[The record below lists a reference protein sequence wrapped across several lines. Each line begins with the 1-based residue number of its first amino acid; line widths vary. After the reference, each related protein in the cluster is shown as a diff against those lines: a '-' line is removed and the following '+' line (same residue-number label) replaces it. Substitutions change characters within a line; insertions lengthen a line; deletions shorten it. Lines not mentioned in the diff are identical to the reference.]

1 MITFELGS
9 FWQAM
14 ENLRRDIQLAD
25 FMESRSTHEFVTD
38 QDHERFKTT
47 TARFVQDCT
56 ARLRINADTACWKL
70 EDLFKRRRL
79 QHYKY
84 SDIKIALERL
94 MEDTKLDA
102 MLEYFFHYPREMS
115 ALLLRIPI
123 DWETVLAAFPSSK
136 REIETGTDC
145 YALGDYAGCV
155 FHMMG
160 LAELGLRAIAKE
172 RGVKSVGKRKPIE
185 WGTWQDVFAAIEGQL
200 KIVRNARPGP
210 KRDAALSFC
219 DTALSDLRRLQG
231 YRDPTMHFRAIYD
244 KGEAYDAM
252 HRAKSFMQTLATK
265 LNEAKPRKIRWGL

>member
-172 RGVKSVGKRKPIE
+172 RGVKSVGRHKPTE
-185 WGTWQDVFAAIEGQL
+185 WGTWQDVFAAVEGQL
-200 KIVRNARPGP
+200 KAVRQARAGP
-210 KRDAALSFC
+210 KRDAALSFY

-231 YRDPTMHFRAIYD
+231 YRDPTMHFRASYD

-252 HRAKSFMQTLATK
+252 HRARSFMQTLATK
-265 LNEAKPRKIRWGL
+265 LNEATPRKIRWGL